1 MNDNRARELREKRLF
16 KRLECQLLGECVN
29 VDNKNIGIRCKD
41 ISSTGAGFI
50 GQDYFPVDADL
61 NVNLVTNKASSLPLK
76 GRVRWTQR
84 VNDDWRTGVA
94 FYERLNIPLE
104 SVI

>member
-1 MNDNRARELREKRLF
+1 MNDNQARELREKRLF

-29 VDNKNIGIRCKD
+29 ADNRSIGIRCKD
-41 ISSTGAGFI
+41 ISATGAGFI
-50 GQDYFPVDADL
+50 GQDYFQVDADL
-61 NVNLVTNKASSLPLK
+61 NVNVATNKAASLPLR
-76 GRVRWTQR
+76 GRVCWTQR
-84 VNDDWRTGVA
+84 VNDSWRTGIA

>member
-1 MNDNRARELREKRLF
+1 MNDYQARELREKRLF

-29 VDNKNIGIRCKD
+29 VDNKTIGIRCKD
-41 ISSTGAGFI
+41 INATGAGFI
-50 GQDYFPVDADL
+50 GQDYFPVDTDL
-61 NVNLVTNKASSLPLK
+61 SVNVVTNKASSLSLK

-84 VNDDWRTGVA
+84 ENNNWRTGVA
-94 FYERLNIPLE
+94 FYERLSIPLE